1 MAYAVS
7 LSELREMPEEQRAK
21 AASRL
26 IQGTASAAD
35 GQTKQFDV
43 EIAAFEREYGI
54 TSEQLVQELYEGTRS
69 ETNDIVR
76 WLMLLHLRGRS
87 ENY

>member
-1 MAYAVS
+1 
-7 LSELREMPEEQRAK
+7 MPEGQRAK

-26 IQGTASAAD
+26 IPGTVSAAD
-35 GQTKQFDV
+35 GQAKRFDF
-43 EIAAFEREYGI
+43 EIADFEHEYGI
-54 TSEQLVQELYEGTRS
+54 TSAQLVQELYEGTRS
-69 ETNDIVR
+69 ETDDIVR

>member
-1 MAYAVS
+1 VAYAVS
-7 LSELREMPEEQRAK
+7 LSELREMSEEQRAK

-26 IQGTASAAD
+26 IQGTVSAAD

-43 EIAAFEREYGI
+43 EIADFEREYGI